1 MTTFTDHRV
10 WQDVYHVPAR
20 GMGSL
25 REVPG
30 GHHHRIRG
38 HVFQGE
44 MSMAVSTRD
53 LPDTMASPETGETL
67 RRGVRPFV
75 VTYKGKS
82 KTIELPGYYP
92 ENGDEGI
99 HVGNDMAASDAAL
112 RALKEEIEGIP
123 SPATIKRVRKKL
135 KLSQREAGGLLKV
148 GENAFDK
155 YERGLVEPSGPTSQL
170 LRLLD
175 HHPELIEELR
185 QGAA

>member
-1 MTTFTDHRV
+1 M
-10 WQDVYHVPAR
+10 
-20 GMGSL
+20 
-25 REVPG
+25 
-30 GHHHRIRG
+30 
-38 HVFQGE
+38 
-44 MSMAVSTRD
+44 
-53 LPDTMASPETGETL
+53 
-67 RRGVRPFV
+67 

-92 ENGDEGI
+92 ENGNGGI

-112 RALKEEIEGIP
+112 RALKEEVEGIP
-123 SPATIKRVRKKL
+123 SHATIKRVRKKL

-185 QGAA
+185 RVQPSRS